1 MKKSPDT
8 PSHHS
13 VDFRNLLGDG
23 KKPIFES
30 TEDIF
35 DQKKLERA
43 VTKAVSEIAGKIDND
58 FLQKLPRDIFEIFV
72 RIANDQQV
80 SINQVAAE
88 WLVQQGLFLEIVK
101 HFGLGTAD
109 EFEYGRPDGFMALTM
124 NGSLLTGTA
133 PVHSFLRDITYTRIP
148 SRKASW
154 QGAVAGRMA
163 ISDLD
168 IGERATFSG
177 KSPAGNVNESP
188 TGFTTSPL
196 RQIAVIPAKRMQ
208 EFEKITHLTRHG
220 IESTV
225 LRVRKVS

>member
-13 VDFRNLLGDG
+13 VDFRNLLGDDR
-23 KKPIFES
+23 KPIFES

-43 VTKAVSEIAGKIDND
+43 VAKAVSEIAGKIDND

-109 EFEYGRPDGFMALTM
+109 EFGSGRPDGFMALTM

-133 PVHSFLRDITYTRIP
+133 PAEFSLRDITYTRIP

-154 QGAVAGRMA
+154 QGAVKGRMA

-168 IGERATFSG
+168 IGRQANFSNRIPG
-177 KSPAGNVNESP
+177 VTDFP
-188 TGFTTSPL
+188 TGFLTSPL
-196 RQIAVIPAKRMQ
+196 RQIAVIPAKKMKD
-208 EFEKITHLTRHG
+208 FEKITHLTRTG

-225 LRVRKVS
+225 LRARKVTV

>member
-1 MKKSPDT
+1 MKKSPDP

-23 KKPIFES
+23 KKPIFSS
-30 TEDIF
+30 TSDIF
-35 DQKKLERA
+35 DPKKLEQA
-43 VTKAVSEIAGKIDND
+43 VAKAVSEIAGKIDND
-58 FLQKLPRDIFEIFV
+58 FLRKLPTDIFEIFV

-101 HFGLGTAD
+101 HFKLETAD
-109 EFEYGRPDGFMALTM
+109 EFGRGRPDGFMALTM

-133 PVHSFLRDITYTRIP
+133 PAEFSLRDITYTRIP

-154 QGAVAGRMA
+154 QGAVKGRMA

-168 IGERATFSG
+168 IGQQANFSNRIPG
-177 KSPAGNVNESP
+177 VTDSP
-188 TGFTTSPL
+188 TGFLTSPL
-196 RQIAVIPAKRMQ
+196 RQIAVIPAGRMK
-208 EFEKITHLTRHG
+208 EFEQITHLTRAG

-225 LRVRKVS
+225 LRARRIN

>member
-30 TEDIF
+30 PEDVF
-35 DQKKLERA
+35 DQKKLEQA
-43 VTKAVSEIAGKIDND
+43 VARAVSEIAGKIDND
-58 FLQKLPRDIFEIFV
+58 FLQKLPADIFAIFV
-72 RIANDQQV
+72 RIANDEQV
-80 SINQVAAE
+80 SINQIAAE
-88 WLVQQGLFLEIVK
+88 WLVQQGLFLEIVR
-101 HFGLGTAD
+101 HFKLETAD
-109 EFEYGRPDGFMALTM
+109 GFGYERQDGFMALTM
-124 NGSLLTGTA
+124 NGSLLTGTS
-133 PVHSFLRDITYTRIP
+133 PVQGLLRDITYTRIP

-154 QGAVAGRMA
+154 QGAVKGGMA

-177 KSPAGNVNESP
+177 KRPNTVNESP

-196 RQIAVIPAKRMQ
+196 RQICVIPATRMM
-208 EFEKITHLTRHG
+208 EFERITHLTRTCM
-220 IESTV
+220 ESTV
-225 LRVRKVS
+225 LRARKIN